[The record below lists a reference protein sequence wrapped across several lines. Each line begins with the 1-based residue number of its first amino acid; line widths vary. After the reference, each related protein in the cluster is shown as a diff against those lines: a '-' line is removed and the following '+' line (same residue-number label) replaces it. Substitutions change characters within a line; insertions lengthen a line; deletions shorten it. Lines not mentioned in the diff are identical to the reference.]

1 MFSERNVADI
11 FPTPLF
17 SYQIADKDGLNAYL
31 MEFIERVRKEEGWDE
46 ESLAGKDEA
55 LEHLQSSEQLHQRK
69 DSKRFVDVAMAAT
82 REVLEFLQ
90 YKFDDIQM
98 TSFWFNVSRPGYS
111 HRNHVH
117 PNNIISGVYY
127 LKTSPECGSI
137 VFDDPRP
144 QANVLLPDVN
154 EVTPFNNHT
163 YAVTPEAG
171 QMIIFPSWLA
181 HRVAINR
188 SKQERISLSF
198 NVMLRG
204 SYGFDRAYA

>member
-17 SYQIADKDGLNAYL
+17 SYTIEDKEGLNAYL
-31 MEFIERVRKEEGWDE
+31 MDFIGTVRKEEGWDE
-46 ESLAGKDEA
+46 AALAGKKET
-55 LEHLQSSEQLHQRK
+55 LEHLQSSDQLQTRK
-69 DSKRFVDVAMAAT
+69 DAKQFIDVALGAT
-82 REVLEFLQ
+82 REVLEFMH
-90 YKFDDIQM
+90 YRYDDIHI

-117 PNNIISGVYY
+117 PNNVLSGVYY
-127 LKTSPECGSI
+127 LKTSADCGAI

-144 QANVLLPDVN
+144 QANVLMPDVT
-154 EVTPFNNHT
+154 EVTQFNHHT

-181 HRVAINR
+181 HRVAIN
-188 SKQERISLSF
+188 KGKEERISLSF
-198 NVMLRG
+198 NVMLQG
-204 SYGFDRAYA
+204 AYGFERAYS

>member
-17 SYQIADKDGLNAYL
+17 SYQIADKDGFNAYL
-31 MEFIERVRKEEGWDE
+31 MEFINRVHKEEGWDE
-46 ESLAGKDEA
+46 ESLADKDET

-69 DSKRFVDVAMAAT
+69 DCKRFVDVAMTAT
-82 REVLEFLQ
+82 REVLEFLH
-90 YKFDDIQM
+90 YKYDDIQM

-144 QANVLLPDVN
+144 QANVLLPDVS

-171 QMIIFPSWLA
+171 QMIMFPSWLA

-204 SYGFDRAYA
+204 GYGFDRAYA

>member
-17 SYQIADKDGLNAYL
+17 SYQIADKDGFNAYL
-31 MEFIERVRKEEGWDE
+31 MEFINRVRKEEGWDE
-46 ESLAGKDEA
+46 ESLADKDET
-55 LEHLQSSEQLHQRK
+55 LEHLHSSEQLHQRK
-69 DSKRFVDVAMAAT
+69 DCKRFVDVAMTAT
-82 REVLEFLQ
+82 REGLEFLH
-90 YKFDDIQM
+90 YKYDDIQM

-144 QANVLLPDVN
+144 QANVLLPDVS

-171 QMIIFPSWLA
+171 QMIMFPSWLA

-204 SYGFDRAYA
+204 GYGFDRAYA